1 MTAPTV
7 AWRRPLV
14 SRDSRETHR
23 ASTPLELFF
32 DLCFVVAVA
41 AAAAE
46 LHHAEADP
54 GHLSTGVVS
63 YLMVFFAIWW
73 AWMNVTWFASAY
85 DSDDVL
91 YRLSIFVVI
100 AGALIL
106 AAGVPSAFEDRDF
119 LVVTIGYCVMRT
131 SLVLLWLRAAHD
143 DLPHRRTALRMAA
156 GVTLCQLGWV
166 GLLFV
171 PTSVRM
177 PLFAV
182 LVVCE
187 LATPVVAERAGRTS
201 WHAGHIAERY
211 SLFTLIVLG
220 ESVLSGSSALG
231 VAVGDPLKVGQV
243 WTIALGGLLLVFSMW
258 WKYFAR
264 SAENLLTSS
273 RQAFVWGYGHL
284 VVFASAAATGAGIA
298 VAVDQAVG
306 DSEIDP
312 VVAAACVTVPVSIYV
327 VTVWWLHLR
336 PQDDAGGRAFTLLGI
351 PLILLATFAPAPI
364 LVAGIVAAGMV
375 ATNVILDSRA
385 ARLTSEST
393 AGR

>member
-1 MTAPTV
+1 MNAPTV
-7 AWRRPLV
+7 EWRRPLV
-14 SRDSRETHR
+14 SRDPDETHR

-46 LHHAEADP
+46 LHHAESDP

-85 DSDDVL
+85 DCDDVL
-91 YRLSIFVVI
+91 YRISIFVVI

-143 DLPHRRTALRMAA
+143 DPRHRRTATRMAV
-156 GVTLCQLGWV
+156 GVTLCQVGWV
-166 GLLFV
+166 LLLFV
-171 PTSVRM
+171 PASLRM

-182 LVVCE
+182 LVSCE
-187 LATPVVAERAGRTS
+187 LMTPVIGERAGKTS
-201 WHAGHIAERY
+201 WHPGHIAERY

-231 VAVGDPLKVGQV
+231 VAVGDPEKLGQV
-243 WTIALGGLLLVFSMW
+243 WGIALGGLLLVFSMW

-306 DSEIDP
+306 ASEISRST
-312 VVAAACVTVPVSIYV
+312 AAACVTIPVSVYV

-336 PQDDAGGRAFTLLGI
+336 PQDDAGGRGYTLIGVPVL
-351 PLILLATFAPAPI
+351 LLATWSPQPV
-364 LVAGIVAAGMV
+364 LVAGVVAAAMV
-375 ATNVILDSRA
+375 AANVILDVRE
-385 ARLTSEST
+385 TSGP
-393 AGR
+393 APLA

>member
-1 MTAPTV
+1 
-7 AWRRPLV
+7 
-14 SRDSRETHR
+14 
-23 ASTPLELFF
+23 
-32 DLCFVVAVA
+32 
-41 AAAAE
+41 
-46 LHHAEADP
+46 
-54 GHLSTGVVS
+54 
-63 YLMVFFAIWW
+63 
-73 AWMNVTWFASAY
+73 
-85 DSDDVL
+85 
-91 YRLSIFVVI
+91 
-100 AGALIL
+100 
-106 AAGVPSAFEDRDF
+106 
-119 LVVTIGYCVMRT
+119 
-131 SLVLLWLRAAHD
+131 
-143 DLPHRRTALRMAA
+143 
-156 GVTLCQLGWV
+156 
-166 GLLFV
+166 
-171 PTSVRM
+171 
-177 PLFAV
+177 
-182 LVVCE
+182 
-187 LATPVVAERAGRTS
+187 
-201 WHAGHIAERY
+201 
-211 SLFTLIVLG
+211 VLG

-231 VAVGDPLKVGQV
+231 VAVGDSLKVGQV